1 MKTLY
6 GICGPTASGK
16 SALAIEVCK
25 RMNGEVVS
33 CDSMALYRGMDIL
46 TAKPTADEMQGIAHH
61 MIGEVE
67 PSRKFNASEFA
78 SASEK
83 LILEIESR
91 GKLPVLCGGTGLYID
106 ALTKGIRM
114 LTAADEEVRK
124 RLNAISEEPG
134 GKEKL
139 HQMLME
145 ADPESARKYDEND
158 VRRVVRSLEIYY
170 TTGKPRSASER
181 LDSESVNKYRAVLF
195 ALKWDR
201 ETLYN
206 RIDRRVDEMVSMG
219 LVDEVR
225 DILTKDETYNE
236 TASQAIGYKE
246 IKDALEGN
254 MSIEEAIEQVKTA
267 SRHLGKRQETWFKR
281 DSRVNWIAAQGR
293 TLESIADEVAD
304 IISKDRNGYHE

>member
-25 RMNGEVVS
+25 RLNGEVVS

-46 TAKPTADEMQGIAHH
+46 TAKPTADEMQGIPHH

-83 LILEIESR
+83 YILEIESR

-114 LTAADEEVRK
+114 STAADEEIRK

-134 GKEKL
+134 GKGKL

-170 TTGKPRSASER
+170 ATGKPRSASER
-181 LDSESVNKYRAVLF
+181 LDSESGNKYRAVLF

-246 IKDALEGN
+246 IKDALDGN

-304 IISKDRNGYHE
+304 IISKDRNEYHE